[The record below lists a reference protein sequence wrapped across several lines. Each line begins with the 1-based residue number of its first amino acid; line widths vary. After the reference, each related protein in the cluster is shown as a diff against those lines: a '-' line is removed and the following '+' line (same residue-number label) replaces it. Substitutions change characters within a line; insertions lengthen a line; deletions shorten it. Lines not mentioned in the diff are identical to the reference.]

1 MKPGDYYLVID
12 RESMPVNAVPS
23 IPQALPV
30 SVGPGEE
37 RILDFSLEAG
47 GTIFG
52 NLKLNGKGNGQM
64 HTPEEIV
71 AFTSQ
76 HFVIVEVIG
85 PQGKQRTITG
95 KDGSFRFFPLYPGE
109 YQLKVYRNG
118 MPKDYHLEA
127 ERFDLR
133 LEGGAS
139 MEINIIL
146 VRKEKL
152 IRFQDQTIEVKVKKK

>member
-1 MKPGDYYLVID
+1 
-12 RESMPVNAVPS
+12 
-23 IPQALPV
+23 
-30 SVGPGEE
+30 
-37 RILDFSLEAG
+37 
-47 GTIFG
+47 
-52 NLKLNGKGNGQM
+52 
-64 HTPEEIV
+64 
-71 AFTSQ
+71 
-76 HFVIVEVIG
+76 
-85 PQGKQRTITG
+85 
-95 KDGSFRFFPLYPGE
+95 
-109 YQLKVYRNG
+109 